1 MRIKSLMTIVLV
13 SVLSAVL
20 AVTGY
25 IILEDKPAALNNQQ
39 ENGAPASLTH
49 FFPTSNTAMAPP
61 AVDFTVAAENSTA
74 GVVHVT
80 STRKPSQTQFQRSP
94 FEDLFGP
101 YFQQPNRGPQKA
113 SGSGVIISP
122 DGYIVTNNHVI
133 NEAEQIEIVLNDNQK
148 YFAELIGKDPS
159 TDLALLKI
167 DATNDL
173 QFIPFANSDSVKVG
187 SWVLAV
193 GNPFNLASTVTAGIV
208 SAKGRNINILQDN
221 AAVESFI
228 QTDAAV
234 NPGNSGGALVDLNG
248 NLIGINTAIAS
259 PTGSYAGYS
268 FAVPANL
275 VQKVVRDLR
284 EYGIVQRGY
293 LGVSIRNVDTDLA
306 SELELPDVAGV
317 YINGVLEGS
326 AADEA
331 GLKQGDVIRK
341 LDGEPVLNTPLLQE
355 NVARHRPG
363 DQVTVEYVRNGKLK
377 STVVT
382 LKNKNL
388 GTELLDKESVQMT
401 EVLGVAL
408 SDLSKDE
415 LKEMDIEGG
424 VQVTQIGQGR
434 VKRYT
439 DMSEGFVI
447 TSIDR
452 EPVRNKEQFLQI
464 LAKKQGGVMVEGVYP
479 GQPGTYYYAFGL

>member
-1 MRIKSLMTIVLV
+1 MRRIFTIILV

-20 AVTGY
+20 AISGY
-25 IILEDKPAALNNQQ
+25 KLLEDKQISSTEKDAGTPV
-39 ENGAPASLTH
+39 SLTH
-49 FFPTSNTAMAPP
+49 YFPTANNGLNLPM
-61 AVDFTVAAENSTA
+61 VDFTVAAENSTA

-80 STRKPSQTQFQRSP
+80 STRKASNTQFQRNP

-101 YFQQPNRGPQKA
+101 YFQPPRQGPQKA

-133 NEAEQIEIVLNDNQK
+133 NEAENIEIVLNDNNK
-148 YFAELIGKDPS
+148 YIAELVGTDPS

-167 DATNDL
+167 NASNL
-173 QFIPFANSDSVKVG
+173 SYIPFANSDSVKVG
-187 SWVLAV
+187 SWVMAV

-268 FAVPANL
+268 FAVPSNL

-293 LGVSIRNVDTDLA
+293 LGVTIRNVDTDLA
-306 SELELPDVAGV
+306 TELDLPDVSGV
-317 YINGVLEGS
+317 YINSILEGS

-363 DQVTVEYVRNGKLK
+363 DEVTVEYVRNGKVK
-377 STVVT
+377 TTTVT

-388 GTELLDKESVQMT
+388 GTELLDKTSVQMT
-401 EVLGVAL
+401 EILGVAL
-408 SDLSKDE
+408 QDLSQDK
-415 LKEMDIEGG
+415 LKELDIDGG
-424 VQVTQIGQGR
+424 VQVTKIGQGR
-434 VKRYT
+434 VSRYT
-439 DMSEGFVI
+439 DMSEGFII

-452 EPVRNKEQFLQI
+452 EPVRNKDQFLKI
-464 LAKKQGGVMVEGVYP
+464 LGQKQGGVMVEGIYP